1 MNQTEFREKLHQDIA
16 ITASTNDS
24 SEPEEFLLHVV
35 NLLNEAD
42 EFDDFYEC
50 HAEGVTKKRR
60 ANMEID
66 GYAIDDADRSCCV
79 FYIDYKGPF
88 SSEDS
93 IHNKEIDEKFNLIRH
108 FVEEAIKYDIGFEE
122 STQEYEFNMMLHN
135 SLQTISKFRFYIIT
149 DAVNKQRVKHV
160 KDIEIEG
167 KNVERNV
174 WDITRIFELENSTS
188 QKESVEIRFDDFNIE
203 GIKCVKAVEYTD
215 IKSDIETTSSEGEN
229 KTVRI
234 SYDSYLAVI
243 PGEVLSNLYIEHGS
257 RLLEGNVRSFLSVK
271 GAVNKGIRRTIVSYP
286 EMFFAYNNG
295 IAATATEI
303 STRTT
308 EEGTIINYIKD
319 LQIVNG
325 GQTTASIANAVLNPK
340 KDENIDVSNLYVPMK
355 ISVLSRETSE
365 KIIPKISEYSNSQN
379 KVDSSDFFSNHP
391 FNIRMEDF
399 SRKTPAPAVK
409 GNQYQQYWFY
419 ERTRGQY
426 NQGKMKLKAGSA
438 ELKNYE
444 KRYPANQV
452 IKLVDLAKYMEIY
465 KLRPHVVSK
474 GKQAIVRS
482 FASDVKS
489 QWEKNDTEFNS
500 FYFKRLVALAILFN
514 ETDLIIR
521 EKQWYKDSHSYK
533 ANVIAYTLSLL
544 IYILKTKY
552 KEREI
557 DYTRI
562 WNKQELY
569 PELRE
574 QISALVGPVYRY
586 ITDEN
591 RPIQNVTEWCKRE
604 DCWNQAISNQK
615 WSISSDFIIT
625 TVDKCELES
634 AKKEAK
640 NSAKLKNEVD
650 GLTFIIN
657 SGTNYWNNV
666 YAWGNTRKLLTDKD
680 VSFLRLAGKA
690 SIPGQKLPSDK
701 QVDAIMNLRE
711 RLIKEGM
718 PIEL

>member
-1 MNQTEFREKLHQDIA
+1 MTLEEYREKIHQDMA
-16 ITASTNDS
+16 ILASANDS
-24 SEPEEFLLHVV
+24 SESEEFLLHVTT
-35 NLLNEAD
+35 LLNDAD

-50 HAEGVTKKRR
+50 HAEGVTRRR

-79 FYIDYKGPF
+79 FYVDYKGGY
-88 SSEDS
+88 SDEDS

-108 FVEEAIKYDIGFEE
+108 FVEECIRYNVGFDE
-122 STQEYEFNMMLHN
+122 STQEYELNMLLHN

-167 KNVERNV
+167 KIVERNV
-174 WDITRIFELENSTS
+174 WDITRIFDLENSTS
-188 QKESVEIRFDDFNIE
+188 QKESVEINFKEYDDQ
-203 GIKCVKAVEYTD
+203 GLKCIKAVEYLN
-215 IKSDIETTSSEGEN
+215 IKSDIESSDENGEN
-229 KTVRI
+229 KSELI

-243 PGEVLSNLYIEHGS
+243 PGNILSDLYIEHGS

-303 STRTT
+303 KT
-308 EEGTIINYIKD
+308 EMTPEGLAITYLKD

-340 KDENIDVSNLYVPMK
+340 KDEDIDVTRLFVPMK
-355 ISVLSRETSE
+355 ISVLSREMSE

-379 KVDSSDFFSNHP
+379 KVDPSDFFSNHP

-399 SRKTPAPAVK
+399 SKKVPAPAVN

-426 NQGKMKLKAGSA
+426 NQGKMKLKAGSS
-438 ELKNYE
+438 ELKSYE

-465 KLRPHVVSK
+465 KLRPDIVSK
-474 GKQAIVRS
+474 GKQAIVRT
-482 FASDVKS
+482 FASDVKT
-489 QWEKNDTEFNS
+489 QWEKNETQYNA

-514 ETDLIIR
+514 ETDMIIR
-521 EKQWYKDSHSYK
+521 EKQWYKESHSYK

-544 IYILKTKY
+544 IDILKTRY
-552 KEREI
+552 DNHEI
-557 DYTRI
+557 DYLRI
-562 WNKQELY
+562 WNRQELY
-569 PELRE
+569 PELRD
-574 QISALVGPVYRY
+574 QISELVGPVYRY
-586 ITDEN
+586 ITSEN
-591 RPIQNVTEWCKRE
+591 RPIQNVTEWCKKE
-604 DCWNQAISNQK
+604 ECWKTARAFTKWPISA
-615 WSISSDFIIT
+615 DFLIT
-625 TVDKCELES
+625 TVSKEELES
-634 AKKEAK
+634 VNKEAK
-640 NSAKLKNEVD
+640 SGIKLKTEVE
-650 GLTFIIN
+650 GLTFILN
-657 SGTNYWNNV
+657 SGTQYWNKV
-666 YAWGNTRKLLTDKD
+666 YAWGNSRKLLTEKD
-680 VSFLRLAGKA
+680 VSFLRLAGTA
-690 SIPGQKLPSDK
+690 SMPGKKLPTDK
-701 QVDAIMNLRE
+701 QIEAIMNLRD